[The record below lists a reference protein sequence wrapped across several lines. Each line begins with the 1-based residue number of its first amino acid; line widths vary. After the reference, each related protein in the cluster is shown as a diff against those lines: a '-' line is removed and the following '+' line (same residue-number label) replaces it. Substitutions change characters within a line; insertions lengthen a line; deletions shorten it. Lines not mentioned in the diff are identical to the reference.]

1 MALDAEY
8 FDSIYIEVVKKKYYD
23 AGKVQAVFAEIREQ
37 AEQLHAENDSLR
49 RQLAEVQDKKVEL
62 GEALLSA
69 QSIYQ
74 EIVERAEQKAAAIT
88 ARAEEQAAAIQAEAH
103 RKSEQLLARSRG
115 HEENAARQVEEALR
129 RLRQIHQDSMEA
141 LDAQWQ
147 EFLCSLDPEAGLE
160 EPAEHAASPAAAP
173 EPEEQGPSGLPPD
186 LEEKVGAIAEG
197 IFSLEQDETV

>member
-23 AGKVQAVFAEIREQ
+23 AGKVQAVFADIREQ

-49 RQLAEVQDKKVEL
+49 RQLAEFQGRKAEL
-62 GEALLSA
+62 GDALLSA
-69 QSIYQ
+69 QGIYQ

-147 EFLCSLDPEAGLE
+147 QFLCSLDPEAE
-160 EPAEHAASPAAAP
+160 NDEATNAVFRQER
-173 EPEEQGPSGLPPD
+173 PEEAPGETVLPPD
-186 LEEKVGAIAEG
+186 LEARVGALAEE